1 MERQQ
6 TASIAVSAATYAIDR
21 PYTYLLSGEMK
32 ELARP
37 GMRALV
43 PFGQGNRP
51 AEGIILSVGQ
61 EAGEPD
67 FKLKQVLT
75 LLDDEPVVDE
85 KGIHLAIWMRDRL
98 FCTVYEAARAMLP
111 AGLYISLKDQYV
123 LEKSVSREA
132 AYQAAGNST
141 GAKKLLDILYSNNG
155 RITAGDLRTAFG
167 AQSPTRFITQLKKAG
182 ILAQDTTAARQ
193 VGDKTEQFASLAV
206 SGEEARHL
214 LEASKRRYPIHR
226 SVVELVASLER
237 VPVTELCYYTGA
249 SKATLK
255 TLVKKGILQLER
267 QELYRSPMQ
276 ESVEQAEPPV
286 LNEDQQRA
294 FDGLAALLGS
304 GKPSCSLLYGVTG
317 SGKTQVYI
325 QLIHHCLAEGKG
337 AIMLVPEIA
346 LTPQMLRQLRS
357 QFGDTVAVLH
367 SMLSTGARYDEW
379 KRVQRGEA
387 RVVVGTRSAVFAPV
401 ENLGLIILDEEQE
414 YSYKSQQAPRYHA
427 RDVAKYRSVQ
437 NSSMLLLGSAT
448 PSVESMFLAK
458 SGKYHLFQLSQRYNQ
473 KPLPEVF
480 VADLKEELR
489 SGNPGNLSQDL
500 LLELKKNLAR
510 GEQSILFLNRR
521 GSSKLVVCSQCGE
534 VPTCQRC
541 SVGLTYHKDNG
552 RLMCHYCGYSRSLP
566 RSCPVCGG
574 TLTFM
579 GCGTQKV
586 EEELHQQFP
595 GVEVLRMDMDTVSLT
610 NTHEKILKKF
620 QEEKVPILVG
630 TQMVA
635 KGLDFDNVTL
645 VGVINADQSLYV
657 DDFRAAER
665 TFALITQVVGRAGRG
680 GRSGRAVIQTC
691 SPRNEV
697 LCLAAAQ
704 DYDHFYENEVQL
716 RRLSHYPPFCELYRI
731 AISGEN
737 EGDVLRAGVRIR
749 DGAVRWAKLP
759 ALQQAETKVYGPVA
773 AGILKVNN
781 RYRYYLHVYGQS
793 CPELRRMLARLLQA
807 AFQDK
812 QNRGVSVFV
821 DWNPL
826 D

>member
-1 MERQQ
+1 MEGQL
-6 TASIAVSAATYAIDR
+6 TAKIAVSAAPYAIDR
-21 PYTYLLSGEMK
+21 PYTYLLTGQQR

-37 GMRALV
+37 GMRAMV

-51 AEGIILSVGQ
+51 TEGIILSVGA
-61 EAGEPD
+61 EEEEPD
-67 FKLKQVLT
+67 FQLKQVLT
-75 LLDDEPVVDE
+75 LLDDQPVVDE
-85 KGIHLAIWMRDRL
+85 QGLQLARWMRDRL
-98 FCTVYEAARAMLP
+98 FCTVYEAVRAMLP
-111 AGLYISLKDQYV
+111 AGLYFSLKDQWV
-123 LEKSVSREA
+123 LAKGVDREG
-132 AYQAAGNST
+132 AYEAAGNSP
-141 GAKKLLDILYSNNG
+141 GAKRLLDILYANNG
-155 RITAGDLRTAFG
+155 RITMEDLRTAFG
-167 AQSPTRFITQLKKAG
+167 DQSPAHPLSLLKKAG
-182 ILAQDTTAARQ
+182 VVTRDATAARQ

-206 SGEEARHL
+206 SAEEARRL
-214 LEASKRRYPIHR
+214 LEGSSRRYPVHT

-249 SKATLK
+249 SKSTLK
-255 TLVKKGILQLER
+255 TLVKKGILNLER
-267 QELYRSPMQ
+267 QEVYRRPA
-276 ESVEQAEPPV
+276 EEPVEQAPPPT
-286 LNEDQQRA
+286 LNGEQEQVCE
-294 FDGLAALLGS
+294 GLSALLDS
-304 GKPSCSLLYGVTG
+304 GAASCSLLYGVTG

-325 QLIHHCLAEGKG
+325 QLIHRCLAAGKG

-346 LTPQMLRQLRS
+346 LTPQMLRQFRS
-357 QFGDTVAVLH
+357 QFGSTVAVLH

-401 ENLGLIILDEEQE
+401 QNLGLMILDEEQE
-414 YSYKSQQAPRYHA
+414 YSYKSEQAPRYHA
-427 RDVAKYRSVQ
+427 RDIAKYRCVQ
-437 NSSMLLLGSAT
+437 NGAALVLGSAT

-458 SGKYHLFQLSQRYNQ
+458 SGKYHLFRLNQRYNQ
-473 KPLPEVF
+473 KPLPEVYM
-480 VADLKEELR
+480 ADLKEELR
-489 SGNPGNLSQDL
+489 SGNPGSLSECL
-500 LLELKKNLAR
+500 LTELKKNLAR

-521 GSSKLVVCSQCGE
+521 GSSKLVVCSQCGQ

-552 RLMCHYCGYSRSLP
+552 RLMCHYCGYSKPLP
-566 RSCPVCGG
+566 RSCPACGG
-574 TLTFM
+574 TLTFT
-579 GCGTQKV
+579 GWGTQSV
-586 EEELHQQFP
+586 EEELHRKLP
-595 GVEVLRMDMDTVSLT
+595 DAEVLRMDTDTVSLT

-620 QEEKVPILVG
+620 REEKVPILVG

-635 KGLDFDNVTL
+635 KGLDFENVTL

-680 GRSGRAVIQTC
+680 DRSGRAVIQTC

-697 LCLAAAQ
+697 LRLAADQ

-716 RRLSHYPPFCELYRI
+716 RRLSSYPPFCELYRI
-731 AISGEN
+731 TVSGEN

-749 DGAVRWAKLP
+749 DGAVQWAKLP
-759 ALQQAETKVYGPVA
+759 QLEQAQVKVYGPVA

-781 RYRYYLHVYGQS
+781 RYRYYLHIYGQS
-793 CPELRRMLARLLQA
+793 CPGLRRMLAQLLQA

-812 QNRGVSVFV
+812 QNRGVSVFA